1 MSHPNSNTA
10 IIVSSAFGQA
20 QQIEGLASNADLLVR
35 FRLPSRSAS
44 RTPLNLSLA
53 IDVSGSMAGAP
64 LKHAILAAQRVV
76 DALDPN
82 DTFSVVLYDD
92 TVRTLIEPTRV
103 TDKEAL
109 KSQIASAR
117 AGGLTNLSG
126 GWLKAVELVQQ
137 HVQPEVVS
145 RVLLLTDGQANVGI
159 TQSNVLIKTA
169 EQKAE
174 SGVTTTTLG
183 FGSYFNEDLLI
194 GIARAAGGNFYFI
207 QSADDASD
215 VFTFELQTM
224 KAVAAQNLTV
234 TLQAEAGVNLGQI
247 LSLHRAA
254 PKSASD
260 TAPNSLTV
268 ELGDMHEDEDKLLG
282 LQVNWDAFAG
292 GVHPLLNLTY
302 SAEVLD
308 EGSVVT
314 ATGDTTITATF
325 GPLDASTTADTSVTL
340 DLARLRIA
348 HAKERALERMDAGF
362 ASEAGKTLRTL
373 IQDLTSSGLNEHF
386 EIAEELEQLEHFASR
401 MASRNLDNETRK
413 EIRDQSFQGRA
424 HNHSHLQSRG
434 VTVDAAVMS
443 LPVVQ
448 DASSGVELECVRQG
462 GKLRL
467 HAISPG
473 YDSSLNVQFP
483 RALRA
488 EGAHYL
494 VGGLESSA
502 DGSFYRVTGDIQ
514 RLVRSGE
521 ADPLQNLNIGSNRPR
536 RVTSGASSAASAAV
550 TKAAKTA
557 ADLETTDNA
566 SGGILVQCV
575 KDGSKLRA
583 RVVQDGYEPDWNMR
597 FPRSIREEGFLYVVD
612 EVNTAPDG
620 KSYIASGAIKRF
632 IQPN

>member
-1 MSHPNSNTA
+1 MSSPTSTPNLL
-10 IIVSSAFGQA
+10 VSSAFGQA
-20 QQIEGLASNADLLVR
+20 QQIEGLAGGADLLVR
-35 FRLPSRSAS
+35 FRLPSRSAV

-64 LKHAILAAQRVV
+64 LKHAVLAAQRVV
-76 DALDPN
+76 DALDAN

-92 TVRTLIEPTRV
+92 KVRTLIEPTRV

-109 KSQIASAR
+109 KAQIAGAR

-137 HVQPEVVS
+137 HAQPNVVS
-145 RVLLLTDGQANVGI
+145 RVLLLTDGQANVGV
-159 TQSNVLIKTA
+159 TQNSVLIKTA

-174 SGVTTTTLG
+174 GGVTTTTLG
-183 FGSYFNEDLLI
+183 FGTRFNEDLLI
-194 GIARAAGGNFYFI
+194 GMARAAGGNFYFI
-207 QSADDASD
+207 QSSDDAAD

-224 KAVAAQNLTV
+224 KAVAAQNLSV
-234 TLQAEAGVNLGQI
+234 TLQPAAGVGIGQI
-247 LSLHRAA
+247 LSLHRA
-254 PKSASD
+254 SAD
-260 TAPNSLTV
+260 GQTI
-268 ELGDMHEDEDKLLG
+268 ELGDIYEDEDKLLG
-282 LQVNWDAFAG
+282 FQVSWDALAA
-292 GVHPLLNLTY
+292 GVHPLLNLSY
-302 SAEVLD
+302 SAQVLE
-308 EGSVVT
+308 EGSV
-314 ATGDTTITATF
+314 ATVSGTFAVEATF
-325 GPLDASTTADTSVTL
+325 GPLDANATSDISVTL

-348 HAKERALERMDAGF
+348 HAKERAVEHMDAGQ
-362 ASEAGKTLRTL
+362 AGEAEATLRTV
-373 IQDLTSSGLNEHF
+373 IQDLSASGLNEHF

-401 MASRNLDNETRK
+401 IASRSLDNETRK

-424 HNHSHLQSRG
+424 HSGGQLQGRG
-434 VTVDAAVMS
+434 VAVDEAVMK
-443 LPVVQ
+443 LTVVQ
-448 DASSGVELECVRQG
+448 DASGGIELECVRQG

-467 HAISPG
+467 HVVSSG

-494 VGGLESSA
+494 VSGLESSA
-502 DGSFYRVTGDIQ
+502 DGSFYRVVGDIQ
-514 RLVRSGE
+514 RLVRPGE
-521 ADPLQNLNIGSNRPR
+521 ADALQGLNIGGSRPR
-536 RVTSGASSAASAAV
+536 SGGSVGSGARAASAAV

-557 ADLETTDNA
+557 ADLETTDSA
-566 SGGILVQCV
+566 AGGILVQCV
-575 KDGSKLRA
+575 QDGGKLRA

-597 FPRSIREEGFLYVVD
+597 FPRSIREDGFLYVVD

>member
-1 MSHPNSNTA
+1 MSTPN
-10 IIVSSAFGQA
+10 ILVSSTFGQT

-35 FRLPSRSAS
+35 FRLPNRSTA

-76 DALDPN
+76 DALDSN

-103 TDKEAL
+103 TDKDAL
-109 KSQIASAR
+109 KGRISSAR

-137 HVQPEVVS
+137 HAQPEVVS

-159 TQSNVLIKTA
+159 TQNNVLIKTA

-194 GIARAAGGNFYFI
+194 GMARAAGGNFYFI
-207 QSADDASD
+207 QSADDAAD
-215 VFTFELQTM
+215 VFTFELQSM

-234 TLQAEAGVNLGQI
+234 TLQPAAGVSVGQI

-254 PKSASD
+254 PNSA
-260 TAPNSLTV
+260 APNGLTL
-268 ELGDMHEDEDKLLG
+268 ELGDIYEDEDKLLG
-282 LQVNWDAFAG
+282 FQVSWDAFAG
-292 GVHPLLNLTY
+292 GVYPLLNLTY

-308 EGSVVT
+308 GGSVVT
-314 ATGDTTITATF
+314 VTGATPVEATF
-325 GPLDASTTADTSVTL
+325 GPLDASTTADISVTL

-348 HAKERALERMDAGF
+348 HAKEHALERMDAGF
-362 ASEAGKTLRTL
+362 AAEAEATLRTL
-373 IQDLTSSGLNEHF
+373 IKDLISSGLNEHF

-401 MASRNLDNETRK
+401 MSSRNLDNETRK

-424 HNHSHLQSRG
+424 HTHDQLQSRG

-448 DASSGVELECVRQG
+448 DASSGIELVCLRQG

-467 HAISPG
+467 RTVSPG

-494 VGGLESSA
+494 VSGLESSA

-521 ADPLQNLNIGSNRPR
+521 ADPLQNLNIGSHRPR
-536 RVTSGASSAASAAV
+536 RVASGASAAV

-566 SGGILVQCV
+566 SGGVLVQCV
-575 KDGSKLRA
+575 KDGGKLRA

-597 FPRSIREEGFLYVVD
+597 FPRSIREEGMLYVVD

-632 IQPN
+632 VQPS

>member
-1 MSHPNSNTA
+1 
-10 IIVSSAFGQA
+10 
-20 QQIEGLASNADLLVR
+20 
-35 FRLPSRSAS
+35 
-44 RTPLNLSLA
+44 
-53 IDVSGSMAGAP
+53 
-64 LKHAILAAQRVV
+64 
-76 DALDPN
+76 
-82 DTFSVVLYDD
+82 
-92 TVRTLIEPTRV
+92 
-103 TDKEAL
+103 
-109 KSQIASAR
+109 
-117 AGGLTNLSG
+117 
-126 GWLKAVELVQQ
+126 
-137 HVQPEVVS
+137 
-145 RVLLLTDGQANVGI
+145 
-159 TQSNVLIKTA
+159 
-169 EQKAE
+169 
-174 SGVTTTTLG
+174 
-183 FGSYFNEDLLI
+183 
-194 GIARAAGGNFYFI
+194 
-207 QSADDASD
+207 
-215 VFTFELQTM
+215 
-224 KAVAAQNLTV
+224 
-234 TLQAEAGVNLGQI
+234 
-247 LSLHRAA
+247 
-254 PKSASD
+254 
-260 TAPNSLTV
+260 
-268 ELGDMHEDEDKLLG
+268 
-282 LQVNWDAFAG
+282 
-292 GVHPLLNLTY
+292 
-302 SAEVLD
+302 
-308 EGSVVT
+308 
-314 ATGDTTITATF
+314 
-325 GPLDASTTADTSVTL
+325 VTL

-434 VTVDAAVMS
+434 VTVDAAVMG
-443 LPVVQ
+443 LPIVQ
-448 DASSGVELECVRQG
+448 DAGSGVELECVRQG

-473 YDSSLNVQFP
+473 YDPSLNVQFP

-502 DGSFYRVTGDIQ
+502 DGSFYRVTGDIR

-521 ADPLQNLNIGSNRPR
+521 ADPLQNLNIGNNRPR
-536 RVTSGASSAASAAV
+536 RSTSGASSAASAAV

>member
-1 MSHPNSNTA
+1 
-10 IIVSSAFGQA
+10 
-20 QQIEGLASNADLLVR
+20 
-35 FRLPSRSAS
+35 
-44 RTPLNLSLA
+44 LNLSLA

-103 TDKEAL
+103 TDKDAL
-109 KSQIASAR
+109 KGQISGAR

-137 HVQPEVVS
+137 HAQPEVVS

-159 TQSNVLIKTA
+159 TRNDVLIKTA

-183 FGSYFNEDLLI
+183 FGTHFNEDLLI
-194 GIARAAGGNFYFI
+194 GMARAAGGNFYFI
-207 QSADDASD
+207 QSADDAAD

-234 TLQAEAGVNLGQI
+234 TLQPVAGVSVGQI

-254 PKSASD
+254 P
-260 TAPNSLTV
+260 NGLTL
-268 ELGDMHEDEDKLLG
+268 EMGDMYEDEDKLLG

-292 GVHPLLNLTY
+292 GVHPLLNLNY

-308 EGSVVT
+308 GGSVVT
-314 ATGDTTITATF
+314 VTGATTVEATF
-325 GPLDASTTADTSVTL
+325 GPLDASTTADISVTL

-348 HAKERALERMDAGF
+348 HAKEHAVERMDAGF
-362 ASEAGKTLRTL
+362 AAEAEATLRTL
-373 IQDLTSSGLNEHF
+373 ITELTASGLNEHF
-386 EIAEELEQLEHFASR
+386 EIAEELEQLEHFANR
-401 MASRNLDNETRK
+401 IASRNLDNETRK

-424 HNHSHLQSRG
+424 HNHGHLQSRG
-434 VTVDAAVMS
+434 VAVDAAVMS

-448 DASSGVELECVRQG
+448 DASSGIELECIRQG

-467 HAISPG
+467 HVVSPG

-494 VGGLESSA
+494 VSSLESSA

-514 RLVRSGE
+514 RLVRPGE
-521 ADPLQNLNIGSNRPR
+521 ADALQNLNIGGSRPR
-536 RVTSGASSAASAAV
+536 HMSSGASAAV

-557 ADLETTDNA
+557 ADLETTDSA

-575 KDGSKLRA
+575 KDGAKLRA

-597 FPRSIREEGFLYVVD
+597 FPRSIREEGSCMSWM
-612 EVNTAPDG
+612 
-620 KSYIASGAIKRF
+620 KS
-632 IQPN
+632 IQRQMVSHTSRRAQ